1 MGVIVTAVALGL
13 ATIAGVVLTWT
24 RGNPVGA
31 RVIVAARAVSVLI
44 TAPIFLVQG
53 LPAWI
58 YVLAAALV
66 TANITAVILVL
77 SRPAAPPLPGQA
89 TGRGMGAPSGGGA
102 T

>member
-1 MGVIVTAVALGL
+1 MNTTTGPRLTVRNKVGLVMAGLLGAGDIL
-13 ATIAGVVLTWT
+13 GPSPAGV
-24 RGNPVGA
+24 
-31 RVIVAARAVSVLI
+31 AATL
-44 TAPIFLVQG
+44 LVQG

-89 TGRGMGAPSGGGA
+89 TGRGMGAASGGGA